1 LELLLHH
8 CGGTELGADSAAQVA
23 LCQGGAEQRR
33 RQLQTLRFSCKQ
45 TVFDLIREGQLS
57 LPLDQIR
64 VAKPLLQEALARN
77 PAGAAT
83 GWIHPAIA
91 QTLEPN
97 PSGDSHPHPV
107 EIDLP
112 SWILSGGMELR
123 RWLFSFG
130 SAIRIEAPEALRV
143 EQQGM
148 ALEVLAQG
156 QWKLGGEG
164 EWRG

>member
-1 LELLLHH
+1 MF
-8 CGGTELGADSAAQVA
+8 G
-23 LCQGGAEQRR
+23 
-33 RQLQTLRFSCKQ
+33 
-45 TVFDLIREGQLS
+45 LIREGQLS

-64 VAKPLLQEALARN
+64 VAKPMLQEALARN

-91 QTLEPN
+91 LTLEPN
-97 PSGDSHPHPV
+97 PPTDSHPHPV

-112 SWILSGGMELR
+112 SWILSGGIALR

-130 SAIRIEAPEALRV
+130 SAIRIEAPQALRL

-148 ALEVLAQG
+148 ALELLAQG
-156 QWKLGGEG
+156 QWKGGG
-164 EWRG
+164 

>member
-8 CGGTELGADSAAQVA
+8 CGGTELGTDSAAQAA
-23 LCQGGAEQRR
+23 LCQGNGEQRR
-33 RQLQTLRFSCKQ
+33 RQLQTLRFSCKE

-64 VAKPLLQEALARN
+64 LANQPAHEDLARSSV
-77 PAGAAT
+77 GAAP

-91 QTLEPN
+91 QTLKPN
-97 PSGDSHPHPV
+97 PPTDSHPHPV

-112 SWILSGGMELR
+112 SWILSGGIALR

-130 SAIRIEAPEALRV
+130 SAIRIEAPEALRA

-148 ALEVLAQG
+148 ALEVLALG
-156 QWKLGGEG
+156 QWKPGG
-164 EWRG
+164 